1 MLKSP
6 TMPDLAHAQR
16 ASFGRLAD
24 DEVATGV
31 HRLVSGE

>member
-6 TMPDLAHAQR
+6 TMPDLAHAQC

-24 DEVATGV
+24 DEVATEV
-31 HRLVSGE
+31 HRLVSGA